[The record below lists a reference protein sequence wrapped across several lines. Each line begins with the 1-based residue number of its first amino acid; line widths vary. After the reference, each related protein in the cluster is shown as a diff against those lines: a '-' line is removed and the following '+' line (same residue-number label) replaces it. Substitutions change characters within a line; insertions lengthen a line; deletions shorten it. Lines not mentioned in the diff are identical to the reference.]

1 MIPSTSLNESHN
13 LPTEV
18 MVDQLVDVTDI
29 KGFEINDELDDQI
42 IGNVS
47 LPEKLVLT
55 KDKPATQNPATTR
68 DKPHKP
74 AMTSNKPVMTNTKP
88 AIKPDKPVTT
98 TDGRNH
104 VTGRSN
110 KSAFLQRSERVDEI
124 KEMKQEE
131 SDVHKDGITNESK
144 SCVLLKQSLCLLK
157 SRLHYQSFC
166 DHSRNFALAS
176 FYTV

>member
-1 MIPSTSLNESHN
+1 
-13 LPTEV
+13 

-47 LPEKLVLT
+47 LPEKFVLT

-88 AIKPDKPVTT
+88 AIKPDTT